1 MSKVTIAGDVN
12 GTGVF
17 TIAAPNGNTNRT
29 LTLPDEAGTV
39 LTSVSG
45 LLAGNLTGSLPA
57 IDGSAL
63 TGIAGGVT
71 SLNGQTGAITNTSL
85 YAIGSYVMGRVLSP
99 STNYAA
105 NATLAG
111 SSLYNIGSIT
121 LRDYTPQW
129 YTINSGVTNSPASP
143 TTVGS
148 GTWRCTTPTH
158 GYSGSYP
165 GAGGGLWVRIS

>member
-1 MSKVTIAGDVN
+1 MSIVLN
-12 GTGVF
+12 GTTGI
-17 TIAAPNGNTNRT
+17 TTPD
-29 LTLPDEAGTV
+29 LTSTDDITANSSTV
-39 LTSVSG
+39 LTNASSIP
-45 LLAGNLTGSLPA
+45 AANLTGSLPA

-111 SSLYNIGSIT
+111 SGLYNVGALTTRQYDNI
-121 LRDYTPQW
+121 W
-129 YTINSGVTNSPASP
+129 YSLNGGNTNSPASP

-158 GYSGSYP
+158 GFTGTYPVGGS
-165 GAGGGLWVRIS
+165 GLWVRIS